1 MTTLQPFV
9 LIARA
14 ACIAGCLAS
23 LAAEQKEPRIRRST
37 ELCNP
42 ADVVLINQDGQKV
55 QLKSLLDSGEPVVL
69 NFIYLNCTTI
79 CPTLS
84 AGYATLQTR
93 LGAGSRKVHLISITI
108 DPARD
113 TPEALKAYMQRF
125 RAKPGWDSL
134 TGTRTDIEKAMHG
147 LNTFIPDLSSMV
159 PITLIRP
166 ARSAKWTRLFGLMSS
181 SEFIEECRKAG
192 LL

>member
-1 MTTLQPFV
+1 MTRFQPFE
-9 LIARA
+9 LMARA
-14 ACIAGCLAS
+14 ACIAGCLTT
-23 LAAEQKEPRIRRST
+23 LTAEQKEPKLRRST
-37 ELCNP
+37 EFCNP
-42 ADVVLINQDGQKV
+42 ADVVLVNQDGQKV
-55 QLKSLLDSGEPVVL
+55 RFKALLESGDPVVL

-125 RAKPGWDSL
+125 RAKPGWDCL
-134 TGTRTDIEKAMHG
+134 TGTRADIDKAMHG
-147 LNTFIPDLSSMV
+147 MNTFIPDLPSMV

-166 ARSAKWTRLFGLMSS
+166 AGSAKWTRIFGLMSS
-181 SEFIEECRKAG
+181 SEFIAECRKAG
-192 LL
+192 IL